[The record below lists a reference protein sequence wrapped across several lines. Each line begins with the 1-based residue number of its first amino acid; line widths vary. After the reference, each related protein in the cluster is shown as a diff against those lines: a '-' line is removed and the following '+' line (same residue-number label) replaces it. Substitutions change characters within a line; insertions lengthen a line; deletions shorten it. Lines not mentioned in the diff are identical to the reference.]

1 MGVRFEVVQSAAP
14 TSSGTQDF
22 TFAGFGTPKAAI
34 LIINNASVSGVDI
47 SDAVIGIGL
56 TDGVRQFATCGIS
69 QNGVGTANT
78 FSHITNSGCILL
90 LESSAG
96 GIDGEASFDSWI
108 TDGLRINWSDAPIS
122 GVLVTAVLI
131 NGTDLSAYVGDFTS
145 AAATGNSVDITA
157 PNFQPDQL
165 IILSAGPISTYN
177 NSISD
182 MHVSIGFVDN
192 GGSIVQCSANE
203 FSNDAATLGDTRD
216 NISSIYGASTV
227 IGSDIEISGFDAQ
240 GFSAFTRT
248 VAGGF
253 KYPYL
258 ALAYSGAV
266 SHWVGIINSP
276 IATGNQSVTTPGFKP
291 QFVMHCPNAVATIDG
306 DRTTDSTGAGTISAG
321 VFTATDAF
329 ITSIEDQDTA
339 DPMRARSSTYSLPV
353 KYDSGLGTN
362 LHTATFVSF
371 DPSGWTLN
379 YSVANATTRKWP
391 SFVVGQSVSVI
402 TDNIDLFISGPI
414 QITDNIDLFVH
425 GIDFL
430 IDSLDLFI
438 QGHESSTD
446 SLDLFLDGNDLITD
460 SLTLYIS
467 TIEVVSISNSLD
479 IFIHGFDTFSNN
491 LDLFISHSEPSSS
504 DIDLFIKGL
513 DFISN
518 SLDLTI
524 FGHNPINDTLNLFII
539 GPIQITDNINLFL
552 KVPEQI
558 VDSFT
563 LFITG
568 YKESIFSNL
577 FLKTGPNDVTTNQS
591 LFIHGSLSGIN
602 LGFTGNDINLFI
614 RCEANEVNFP
624 PQINIITNLF
634 IKVTSGNLSGNGYW
648 SLFLA
653 SNTVSNNNIDL
664 FISTENL
671 SINDTIDLFIAR
683 LPDFP
688 GQEGF
693 TPIND
698 NWTLFLKTLN
708 GNTDN
713 IDMFIGG
720 IPISGT
726 LISTDIDLF
735 IEGIIAIDNSLNLL
749 LFGVL
754 GVPNNNVDLCEFGI
768 DDMTKNIK
776 LFIRGC

>member
-22 TFAGFGTPKAAI
+22 TFAGFGIPKAAI

-145 AAATGNSVDITA
+145 ASATGNSVDITA
-157 PNFQPDQL
+157 PGFQPDQL

-248 VAGGF
+248 VAGGY

-258 ALAYSGAV
+258 ALAYGGAA
-266 SHWVGIINSP
+266 SHWVGIVDSP
-276 IATGNQSVTTPGFKP
+276 TATGNQSVTTPGFKP
-291 QFVMHCPNAVATIDG
+291 QFVMHCPNAVVTIDG
-306 DRTTDSTGAGTISAG
+306 DRTTDSTGAGTISVGA
-321 VFTATDAF
+321 FTATDAF
-329 ITSIEDQDTA
+329 IVSIEDQDTA
-339 DPMRARSSTYSLPV
+339 DPIRARSSTYSLPV
-353 KYDSGLGTN
+353 KYDSGAGTN
-362 LHTATFVSF
+362 LHTATFGSF

-391 SFVVGQSVSVI
+391 TLVVQESIPLI
-402 TDNIDLFISGPI
+402 TNNLDLFIHGFII
-414 QITDNIDLFVH
+414 QNNNIN
-425 GIDFL
+425 
-430 IDSLDLFI
+430 LFI

-446 SLDLFLDGNDLITD
+446 SLDLFIDGNDLITD

-491 LDLFISHSEPSSS
+491 LDLFISHSEPTSS

-552 KVPEQI
+552 KVPEPI
-558 VDSFT
+558 NDSLN

-568 YKESIFSNL
+568 YIESVFSTF
-577 FLKTGPNDVTTNQS
+577 FLKTPDNDIATSIYFT
-591 LFIHGSLSGIN
+591 IYGSPSGTN
-602 LGFTGNDINLFI
+602 LGFEGDEID
-614 RCEANEVNFP
+614 
-624 PQINIITNLF
+624 LF
-634 IKVTSGNLSGNGYW
+634 IKSSILDSRYPPFTSGYW
-648 SLFLA
+648 SLFLNA
-653 SNTVSNNNIDL
+653 EDDNNANTGFWPLFLNSNTTNDNSIEFFITTIDR
-664 FISTENL
+664 ST
-671 SINDTIDLFIAR
+671 SGTIDLFIAKI
-683 LPDFP
+683 PDFP

-693 TPIND
+693 IPISD
-698 NWTLFLKTLN
+698 NWTLFLKTLI
-708 GNTDN
+708 GSIDT
-713 IDMFIGG
+713 IDMFISGVFAS
-720 IPISGT
+720 ISN
-726 LISTDIDLF
+726 DIDAYTAGAFL
-735 IEGIIAIDNSLNLL
+735 
-749 LFGVL
+749 
-754 GVPNNNVDLCEFGI
+754 I
-768 DDMTKNIK
+768 DDTLPLILYGVTGYVTEDINLFTDGIGFNEAVVVM
-776 LFIRGC
+776 FIRGT